1 MKLDRLLSR
10 FHGMGR
16 KQARRC
22 VLERRVTVDG
32 VTAGRHDLE
41 LTRFSRVELDGRP
54 VVEVPPRIGL
64 MLYKPRGVLS
74 ATKDGRWP
82 TVLDGIDFEGKESL
96 HLVGRLDRSTTGL
109 VLLTNDGTWSKA
121 LMRPER
127 KVPKVYQV
135 ETAYPIAP
143 GTLEAFA
150 RGFHFHTENITTL
163 PAELEITG
171 ERRARLT
178 LHEGRY
184 HQIKRMFHRVGN
196 RVTAL
201 HRTRIGNLA
210 LPDDWEPG
218 HWRLLTE
225 VEMRLAL
232 E

>member
-1 MKLDRLLSR
+1 
-10 FHGMGR
+10 MGR

-54 VVEVPPRIGL
+54 VVETSPRIGL

-74 ATKDGRWP
+74 ATKDAQWP
-82 TVLDGIDFEGKESL
+82 TVLDGIDLAGKESL
-96 HLVGRLDRSTTGL
+96 HLVGRLDRATTGL
-109 VLLTNDGTWSKA
+109 VLLTNDGAWSKA

-127 KVPKVYQV
+127 KVPKVYEV
-135 ETAYPIAP
+135 ETAHPIAA
-143 GTLEAFA
+143 GTVEAFA

-171 ERRARLT
+171 ERQARLT

-201 HRTRIGNLA
+201 HRSRIGDLA
-210 LPDDWEPG
+210 LPDDWTPG
-218 HWRLLTE
+218 QWRLLTE
-225 VEMRLAL
+225 AEMRSAM